1 MSKNI
6 KWFYNIIDD
15 KSLEEAINI
24 IHEEE
29 DEESSITLR
38 DVMDNKI
45 SLEEINATDN
55 GSMSAICQIT
65 ERVGDKKVLAELYI
79 PRKVG
84 YSICKEE
91 PCFKAYELNENDE
104 RTGKATTC
112 HFLYEKLTFS
122 GIEAMITEYVGDVL
136 SGKIPYYTPEE
147 DFTGGDLDLS
157 LEELE
162 SI

>member
-55 GSMSAICQIT
+55 GSMSAICRIIEQIS
-65 ERVGDKKVLAELYI
+65 DKKVLAELYI

-84 YSICKEE
+84 YYVCKET
-91 PCFKAYELNENDE
+91 PCLKAYELNDNNEK
-104 RTGKATTC
+104 TGKASTYN
-112 HFLYEKLTFS
+112 FLYGDLTFS
-122 GIEAMITEYVGDVL
+122 GIETLITEYVGDVL
-136 SGKIPYYTPEE
+136 SGKIPYYKPKE
-147 DFTGGDLDLS
+147 DFTGGDLDMC
-157 LEELE
+157 LE
-162 SI
+162 